1 MANLPADPN
10 TPLSRFAQS
19 LPVGCITF
27 IVAGSP
33 CQQLTYAGRF
43 RGMQGLCG
51 PDSVLFF
58 AVPTVAWIL
67 QELRLDT
74 TVRVVLE
81 SAGSMHQR
89 HRTAI
94 LQALGGLNAGEHL
107 RTLDSREWSAFP
119 RRRHY
124 FMTIPDRGML
134 VLPTR
139 RDAPWEPG
147 WGPIPS
153 AIIYPMMCSRNSVT
167 PRASTIQY
175 HAQALLYKYATD
187 SCDFDW
193 HGRPEQRVRN
203 EILRT
208 MPSDIG
214 DLYRIP
220 LTGQMTYDMERRMGP
235 VMDWIHNEG
244 PGRGY
249 RVPSPV
255 ERARAT
261 GRAQYLA
268 ALGLNEVQLYNAVG
282 NHFDPDALRTR
293 IRGHLAS
300 IAREGPTPRHQ
311 YPTPADIA
319 VMYQEVAQEVAGSD
333 IPTAP
338 APFPPDLVRVLT
350 ATRSAGGTP
359 PLASPG
365 SEGHTIAAEH
375 GRRAQ

>member
-1 MANLPADPN
+1 
-10 TPLSRFAQS
+10 
-19 LPVGCITF
+19 
-27 IVAGSP
+27 
-33 CQQLTYAGRF
+33 
-43 RGMQGLCG
+43 
-51 PDSVLFF
+51 
-58 AVPTVAWIL
+58 
-67 QELRLDT
+67 
-74 TVRVVLE
+74 
-81 SAGSMHQR
+81 MHQS

-94 LQALGGLNAGEHL
+94 MQALGGLNAGEHL

-124 FMTIPDRGML
+124 FMTLPDRGAL
-134 VLPTR
+134 VFPTR

-153 AIIYPMMCSRNSVT
+153 AILYPMMCSRNSVN

-175 HAQALLYKYATD
+175 HAQALLYRYASD
-187 SCDFDW
+187 SGDFDW
-193 HGRPEQRVRN
+193 HGRPEQHVRN
-203 EILRT
+203 EIVRT

-214 DLYRIP
+214 ALYRI
-220 LTGQMTYDMERRMGP
+220 LLRGQMVYDIERRMGP

-244 PGRGY
+244 PRLGY
-249 RVPSPV
+249 RVPSPD

-261 GRAQYLA
+261 GRAQYFA

-282 NHFDPDALRTR
+282 NHFDPDALRAR
-293 IRGHLAS
+293 IRGPLAS
-300 IAREGPTPRHQ
+300 ITREGPTSRHQ
-311 YPTPADIA
+311 YPTPADLS
-319 VMYQEVAQEVAGSD
+319 VMYQEVAREVAGGG

-359 PLASPG
+359 PLARPG